1 MMVVFKPR
9 WIFQWIKPFILP
21 GQNWVTRQLGQGQMG
36 VRLSALPVAI
46 RLGGAQATSV
56 YIFIKYVY
64 VYVYVFLNVYIYIE

>member
-1 MMVVFKPR
+1 MDKT
-9 WIFQWIKPFILP
+9 FILP
-21 GQNWVTRQLGQGQMG
+21 GQNWVTRQLGQGQMD

-64 VYVYVFLNVYIYIE
+64 VYVYVAEYPQRQGPRFSQAGFPKGK

>member
-1 MMVVFKPR
+1 MDKT
-9 WIFQWIKPFILP
+9 FILP

-64 VYVYVFLNVYIYIE
+64 VYVYVFLNVYIYIEWL